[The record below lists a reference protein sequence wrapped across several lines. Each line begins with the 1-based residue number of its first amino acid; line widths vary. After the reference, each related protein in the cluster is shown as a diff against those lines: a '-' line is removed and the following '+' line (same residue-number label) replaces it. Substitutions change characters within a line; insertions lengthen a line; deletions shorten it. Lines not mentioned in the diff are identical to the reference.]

1 MHMAIYDAVGDK
13 IIACK
18 FKDYYKIMYDDR
30 QRGQKDTMPAALFI
44 PHACR
49 RCFLCLSPRV
59 AAWQLRI
66 ATLIRSYIIPT
77 HTQDLYNTIQYIRP
91 NERAQRYEVRKA

>member
-1 MHMAIYDAVGDK
+1 
-13 IIACK
+13 
-18 FKDYYKIMYDDR
+18 
-30 QRGQKDTMPAALFI
+30 MPAALFI

-91 NERAQRYEVRKA
+91 NERAQRYEVAKRSRAEKGIKNSAAGMKLSSGGGEEHE